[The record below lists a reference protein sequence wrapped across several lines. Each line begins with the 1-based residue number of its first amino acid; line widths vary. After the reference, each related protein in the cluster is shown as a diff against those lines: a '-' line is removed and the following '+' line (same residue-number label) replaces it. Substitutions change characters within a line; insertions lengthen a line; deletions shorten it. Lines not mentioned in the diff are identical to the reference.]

1 MMPPIFKAYDVRAT
15 YPDKLNEAAAW
26 KVGLA
31 TGRYLTS
38 LPNRPEGK
46 YSNHVAVT
54 RDMRPHSPPLAEALI
69 EGLRAAGLGVID
81 LGMCD
86 TSFQYFAINHLGTL
100 GGVQTTAS
108 HNPVHYNGFKI
119 SGPQARPIGAD
130 TGLKEIER
138 IANTLGERGSVAPTG
153 TLEAMDLW
161 KPYRCHIHKF
171 LNPPPTAKRPLK
183 VFIDASNGMA
193 GKLVPKVFEG
203 VPNLTIIPLNFDF
216 NAKWAHEPNPLVAE
230 NMKPT
235 QQGVIEHKADLGV
248 CFDGDAD
255 RCILT
260 DEKGQIIGCDHLT
273 ALFATYF
280 GGARGSTI
288 VYDLRSSKAVEETVR
303 AQGCIPRKGRVGHVF
318 MKAVLR
324 ETNGIFGGELSG
336 HFYFRDSFF
345 TDSGAIAFAVALS
358 ILSRSEKPMSEL
370 VAPFRRYP
378 QSGEMNFKA
387 QDKAGIMAGLK
398 TQYGAMGTVEELDGV
413 SVDAWEKHGWWF
425 NVRASNTEPL
435 LRLNTEAKD
444 PATLKKL
451 LDELTPKLGSPDDGH
466 H

>member
-31 TGRYLTS
+31 TGRYLAS

-153 TLEAMDLW
+153 TLETMDLW

-171 LNPPPTAKRPLK
+171 LNPPPTTKRPLK
-183 VFIDASNGMA
+183 IFIDASNGMA

-203 VPNLTIIPLNFDF
+203 VPNLTIVPLNFDF

-235 QQGVIEHKADLGV
+235 QKGVIEHKADLGV

-358 ILSRSEKPMSEL
+358 ILSRSDKPMSEL